1 MVLQCYLGQGTVS
14 SPVRPLL
21 LISCT
26 LGHLYAVCS
35 FTTYV
40 TSRYLS
46 SLFIV
51 PSLLVQLPIALYQAF
66 EIAKM

>member
-1 MVLQCYLGQGTVS
+1 MLLRPGYVFVS
-14 SPVRPLL
+14 CSA
-21 LISCT
+21 IT
-26 LGHLYAVCS
+26 IDKLYFRAFVCS